1 MAGTVHHP
9 LYNPADTENP
19 QELEQAMSVPTLI
32 LERNTHTQH
41 ETMGT
46 LLMPSGIRYQ
56 TIERPWKDNAK
67 GISCIPVGEYDIK
80 FTLSNRFKKHLYEV
94 LNVPGRSGIRIH
106 VANWAKELEGCIAL
120 GISRTPGM
128 VVASQIAV
136 DRFHNEMAGRA
147 GKLIIRDV

>member
-1 MAGTVHHP
+1 MAGADNHH
-9 LYNPADTENP
+9 LYNPADT
-19 QELEQAMSVPTLI
+19 QDTQKLEQAMRPLI
-32 LERNTHTQH
+32 LERNTHNNN

-56 TIERPWKDNAK
+56 TIERPWKDNAN
-67 GISCIPVGEYDIK
+67 GISCIPVGEYEIK
-80 FTLSNRFKKHLYEV
+80 LTLSNRFKKHLYQV
-94 LNVPGRSGIRIH
+94 MDVPGRSGIRIH

-128 VVASQIAV
+128 VVASKIAV
-136 DRFHNEMAGRA
+136 DRFMNEMGGRD